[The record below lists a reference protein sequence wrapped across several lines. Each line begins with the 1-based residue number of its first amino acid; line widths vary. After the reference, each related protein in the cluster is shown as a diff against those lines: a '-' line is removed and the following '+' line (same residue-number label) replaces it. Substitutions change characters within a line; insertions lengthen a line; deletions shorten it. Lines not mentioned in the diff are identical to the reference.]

1 MIEPP
6 DTGDV
11 GLLRVAALEQSFS
24 KIVSKIDRVDAALM
38 RLEPAV
44 GEIAADQPLNLGIDL
59 VRGMVDRRQHLRR
72 IEFPAGLPQLM
83 DNVPPGKG
91 ALDQQILQKRELLPR
106 DFEGREEDVV
116 P

>member
-44 GEIAADQPLNLGIDL
+44 GEIAADNRKRFDE
-59 VRGMVDRRQHLRR
+59 VSLRLAGVEAR
-72 IEFPAGLPQLM
+72 LAGLDGRFLGVEGRFSSIPSTWQIIGIL
-83 DNVPPGKG
+83 G
-91 ALDQQILQKRELLPR
+91 ALLIGISGIVFSASKFLHP
-106 DFEGREEDVV
+106 
-116 P
+116 

>member
-44 GEIAADQPLNLGIDL
+44 GEIAADNRKRFDEVSLRLAGVEGRFSSIPSTWQIIGIL
-59 VRGMVDRRQHLRR
+59 
-72 IEFPAGLPQLM
+72 
-83 DNVPPGKG
+83 G
-91 ALDQQILQKRELLPR
+91 ALLIGIPGIVFSASKFLHP
-106 DFEGREEDVV
+106 
-116 P
+116 